1 MGTSLTMVSLFY
13 ILLVVSLVLPHVFC
27 KLPTLDLSDS
37 NSISPSK
44 ADLLSSLETEGL
56 LVFSGLGAQYTA
68 ALQQLRENGPECVDS
83 ALQVTLEDGSERLT
97 LARDTET
104 DTGAFPHCVN
114 TQTKVIGQTFD
125 RVDKVVAEI
134 LRERFGDMLDV
145 LVEGNQRQK
154 WENLDSKTHLHVYRH
169 SDTPALG
176 PLALPYHTDN
186 GLYVLLTPSSSLP
199 LRALSKNGT
208 MHVLDT
214 GDDTV
219 LLLLG
224 TGLTKWLLPSSS
236 LHAPSHGLPSLPTS
250 LTSPRTVMARMTVAP
265 AASLPSSS
273 PSSSTFDI
281 HFSAPLNEEKG
292 LTLARLRKAR
302 STDCSQDWPHACE
315 HDRRKRET
323 DAVSVLT
330 GCSV

>member
-1 MGTSLTMVSLFY
+1 MLSLLS
-13 ILLVVSLVLPHVFC
+13 ILPVLSLVLRDVSC
-27 KLPTLDLSDS
+27 LLPTLDLSNS
-37 NSISPSK
+37 NSIQ
-44 ADLLSSLETEGL
+44 AMAMTDLMSSLETEGL
-56 LVFSGLGAQYTA
+56 LVFSGLGPRYTA
-68 ALQQLRENGPECVDS
+68 ALQQLRENGPHCVDS

-104 DTGAFPHCVN
+104 DTEAFPHCVKE
-114 TQTKVIGQTFD
+114 QTEVIGETFD

-134 LRERFGDMLDV
+134 LREKFGDMLDV
-145 LVEGNQRQK
+145 LVEGNQRRE
-154 WENLDSKTHLHVYRH
+154 WEKMDSKTHLHVYKH

-236 LHAPSHGLPSLPTS
+236 LHAPAHGLPSLPTS
-250 LTSPRTVMARMTVAP
+250 LSSPRTVMARMTVAP

-273 PSSSTFDI
+273 ATSPTFDS
-281 HFSAPLNEEKG
+281 HFSAPLMKEKG
-292 LTLARLRKAR
+292 ATLARLRKAR
-302 STDCSQDWPHACE
+302 SASCSQDWPHACE
-315 HDRRKRET
+315 HDRRKREA

>member
-1 MGTSLTMVSLFY
+1 MISLPCLLPVLY
-13 ILLVVSLVLPHVFC
+13 LLVAHVSSL
-27 KLPTLDLSDS
+27 LPTLDLSS
-37 NSISPSK
+37 SIQAMAM
-44 ADLLSSLETEGL
+44 ADLISSLETEGL
-56 LVFSGLGAQYTA
+56 LVFSGLGPHYTA
-68 ALQQLRENGPECVDS
+68 ALHQLRENGPHCVEE

-104 DTGAFPHCVN
+104 DTGAFPHCVKE
-114 TQTKVIGQTFD
+114 QTEVIGKTFD

-134 LRERFGDMLDV
+134 LREKFGEMLDV
-145 LVEGNQRQK
+145 LVEGSGRHK
-154 WENLDSKTHLHVYRH
+154 WENMNSKTHLHVYKH
-169 SDTPALG
+169 SDSPALG
-176 PLALPYHTDN
+176 PLAQAYHTDN

-250 LTSPRTVMARMTVAP
+250 LSSPRTVMARMTVAP

-273 PSSSTFDI
+273 ATSPC
-281 HFSAPLNEEKG
+281 PPPV
-292 LTLARLRKAR
+292 
-302 STDCSQDWPHACE
+302 Q
-315 HDRRKRET
+315 
-323 DAVSVLT
+323 
-330 GCSV
+330 

>member
-1 MGTSLTMVSLFY
+1 MGVTMVSLLY
-13 ILLVVSLVLPHVFC
+13 IVPVVSLVLPHVSS
-27 KLPTLDLSDS
+27 KLPTLDLSNS

-44 ADLLSSLETEGL
+44 AELLSSLETEGL
-56 LVFSGLGAQYTA
+56 LVFSGLGSQYTA

-114 TQTKVIGQTFD
+114 TQTKIIGQTFD

-199 LRALSKNGT
+199 
-208 MHVLDT
+208 
-214 GDDTV
+214 
-219 LLLLG
+219 
-224 TGLTKWLLPSSS
+224 
-236 LHAPSHGLPSLPTS
+236 APSHGLPSLPTS

-273 PSSSTFDI
+273 PSSPNFDT
-281 HFSAPLNEEKG
+281 HFSAPLIKEKG
-292 LTLARLRKAR
+292 ATLARLRKAR

-323 DAVSVLT
+323 DAV
-330 GCSV
+330 

>member
-1 MGTSLTMVSLFY
+1 MVSLLC
-13 ILLVVSLVLPHVFC
+13 ILPAVSLVLPHVFC
-27 KLPTLDLSDS
+27 LLPTPDLSNS

-44 ADLLSSLETEGL
+44 AEMLSSLETEGL

-104 DTGAFPHCVN
+104 HTGAFPHCVN
-114 TQTKVIGQTFD
+114 TQTNIIGETFD
-125 RVDKVVAEI
+125 RVDKTVAEI

-145 LVEGNQRQK
+145 LAEGNQRRK
-154 WENLDSKTHLHVYRH
+154 WENLDSKTHLHVFKH

-186 GLYVLLTPSSSLP
+186 GLY
-199 LRALSKNGT
+199 
-208 MHVLDT
+208 VLDT

-236 LHAPSHGLPSLPTS
+236 LHAPAHGLPSLPTS

-273 PSSSTFDI
+273 PSSPTFDT
-281 HFSAPLNEEKG
+281 HFSAPLTEEKG

-302 STDCSQDWPHACE
+302 SADCSQDWPHACT
-315 HDRRKRET
+315 HDHQEQGRRKREA
-323 DAVSVLT
+323 DAMSVLT

>member
-1 MGTSLTMVSLFY
+1 MLSLLSIVPVL
-13 ILLVVSLVLPHVFC
+13 SLVLAHVSC
-27 KLPTLDLSDS
+27 LLPTLDLSNS
-37 NSISPSK
+37 NSMQAMAK
-44 ADLLSSLETEGL
+44 TDLMSSLENEGL
-56 LVFSGLGAQYTA
+56 LVFSGLGPRYTA
-68 ALQQLRENGPECVDS
+68 ALQQLRENGPHCVDS

-97 LARDTET
+97 LARGTET
-104 DTGAFPHCVN
+104 DTGAFPHCVKE
-114 TQTKVIGQTFD
+114 QTEVIGQTFD

-134 LRERFGDMLDV
+134 LRERFGEMLDV

-224 TGLTKWLLPSSS
+224 TGLTNWLLPSSLS
-236 LHAPSHGLPSLPTS
+236 
-250 LTSPRTVMARMTVAP
+250 SPRTVMARMTVAP

-273 PSSSTFDI
+273 ATSPTFDS
-281 HFSAPLNEEKG
+281 HFSAPLIKEKG
-292 LTLARLRKAR
+292 ATLARLRKAR
-302 STDCSQDWPHACE
+302 SASCSQDWPHACE
-315 HDRRKRET
+315 HDRRKREA

>member
-1 MGTSLTMVSLFY
+1 MGTSLTMLP
-13 ILLVVSLVLPHVFC
+13 LLSIVPVLSLVLPHVSC
-27 KLPTLDLSDS
+27 LLPTLDLSNS
-37 NSISPSK
+37 NSIQAK
-44 ADLLSSLETEGL
+44 AMTDLMSSLETEGL
-56 LVFSGLGAQYTA
+56 LVFSGLGPRYTA
-68 ALQQLRENGPECVDS
+68 ALQQLM
-83 ALQVTLEDGSERLT
+83 EDGSERLT
-97 LARDTET
+97 LARDTQT
-104 DTGAFPHCVN
+104 DTEAFPHCVKE
-114 TQTKVIGQTFD
+114 QTEVIGETFD

-134 LRERFGDMLDV
+134 LREKFGEMLDV
-145 LVEGNQRQK
+145 LVEGNQKRE
-154 WENLDSKTHLHVYRH
+154 WENMDSKTHLHVYKH

-224 TGLTKWLLPSSS
+224 TGLTKWLLPTSS
-236 LHAPSHGLPSLPTS
+236 LHAPAHGLPSLPTS
-250 LTSPRTVMARMTVAP
+250 LSSPRTVMARMTVAP
-265 AASLPSSS
+265 AGSLPSSS
-273 PSSSTFDI
+273 AISPTFDS
-281 HFSAPLNEEKG
+281 HFSAPLIKEKG
-292 LTLARLRKAR
+292 ATLARLRKAR
-302 STDCSQDWPHACE
+302 SASCSQDWPHACE
-315 HDRRKRET
+315 HDRRKREA